1 MVSLPWLPYTV
12 SLPARPL
19 RVSLPLKARIWSALG
34 VPLSVSA
41 PSVPSSLESA
51 RATPL
56 TTTSVTAI
64 TVNRRATRRILS
76 SWFPYGGRLISI
88 KRHLSTKPG
97 LVEDLWVETPLSRE
111 HPSPPRTR
119 LCGRPRFG
127 GFCRIRRTLGGR
139 LGRFSRFWRSLGF

>member
-19 RVSLPLKARIWSALG
+19 RVSLPLKPRILSASG

-41 PSVPSSLESA
+41 PSVPSLETA
-51 RATPL
+51 TATPL

-88 KRHLSTKPG
+88 KRHLSTKPR
-97 LVEDLWVETPLSRE
+97 LVEDLWVT
-111 HPSPPRTR
+111 
-119 LCGRPRFG
+119 
-127 GFCRIRRTLGGR
+127 GGR
-139 LGRFSRFWRSLGF
+139 TDFREFHLPGTSAHSAVV